1 VQLDGRHQFG
11 SIVVGPANRLAVA
24 AALAVAENPGSTYNP
39 LYIWSAPGL
48 GKTQLLTAIGL
59 RAMALQ
65 PGLQVAAFTLNEFA
79 RQLQLAVSM
88 GDAAAF
94 HRRLQDTNLLLID
107 DVQFLTGR
115 HETQAELLRLCEEF
129 HASGRQIAC
138 AGDRPPGDIADID
151 ERLAAQLSG
160 GLVVEIGLNG
170 GTFRASGAETSR
182 PAAEFLNFISDVAT
196 VVARHVEPWRSSI
209 GEAAERWGAEGY
221 DTAVLERAMR
231 AGGDPGSQALIATY
245 ERCVARLRT
254 LQCEAAAIDPGLA
267 AMDIFFDPARVAE
280 AEELVAGAQAPA
292 DAAAGEPDANSW
304 LSPDDHAAHSNGA
317 GGAGNVR
324 DAADATGFVDNVD
337 AVDAVDAVDENGT
350 IQTEARALDEPPP
363 VSVVARRTS
372 RGMVITSI
380 VAEDPF
386 FLDDE
391 KVVWDW
397 PDALGRVIEEFR

>member
-1 VQLDGRHQFG
+1 MELDGRHQFA

-59 RAMALQ
+59 RARSLHPA
-65 PGLQVAAFTLNEFA
+65 LQVAALNVDEFA
-79 RQLQLAVSM
+79 RQLQSAVAM
-88 GDAAAF
+88 GEPDSF
-94 HRRLQDTNLLLID
+94 HRRFQDTDLLLID
-107 DVQFLTGR
+107 DVQFLAGC
-115 HETQAELLRLCEEF
+115 HEMQAELLCLIEAF

-151 ERLAAQLSG
+151 GRLAAELSG
-160 GLVVEIGLNG
+160 GLVVEIGLDG
-170 GTFRASGAETSR
+170 GAARASGPVSFA

-196 VVARHVEPWRSSI
+196 VVARHVEPWRSGI
-209 GEAAERWGAEGY
+209 GEAAERWRAEGY

-231 AGGDPGSQALIATY
+231 GAGDPGSDALIATY

-254 LQCEAAAIDPGLA
+254 LQCDAAAIDPDLA
-267 AMDIFFDPARVAE
+267 ARDIFFDPARVAE
-280 AEELVAGAQAPA
+280 AEALVADAQARA
-292 DAAAGEPDANSW
+292 DAGRAPEPGGGDWEDRGNE
-304 LSPDDHAAHSNGA
+304 AAHSNGA
-317 GGAGNVR
+317 GAGQ
-324 DAADATGFVDNVD
+324 DATDTPDMIDLVDMVEVVD
-337 AVDAVDAVDENGT
+337 AGVV
-350 IQTEARALDEPPP
+350 QTEAPAPEVPPP

-380 VAEDPF
+380 LAEDPF

-397 PDALGRVIEEFR
+397 PNALGRVIEEFR